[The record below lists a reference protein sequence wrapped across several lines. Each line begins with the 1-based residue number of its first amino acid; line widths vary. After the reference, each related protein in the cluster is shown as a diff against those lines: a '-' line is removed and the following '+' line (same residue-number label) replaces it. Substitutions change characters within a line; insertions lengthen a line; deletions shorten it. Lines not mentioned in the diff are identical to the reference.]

1 MHSNLILGEE
11 VVRAPDEPQTT
22 LGHSTF
28 LFLLKNTLQKSVQQK
43 CISANWRILG
53 LRCVD
58 FKSWVFV
65 FKTRSVSLGHVSS
78 QGRLLYVQVDFCYLP
93 IFAYCGHKRCRSV
106 TETEAALTLPQG
118 PWHYSPYSLASF
130 PPKELSPFINL
141 TSLFSSLLLRRHSL
155 SSTDSQ
161 TTLSYFL
168 LHFS

>member
-1 MHSNLILGEE
+1 MHSNLILGDEL
-11 VVRAPDEPQTT
+11 VRAPDEPQTT

-28 LFLLKNTLQKSVQQK
+28 FFLLMSRG
-43 CISANWRILG
+43 ISANWPILG

-65 FKTRSVSLGHVSS
+65 FKTRSVSPGHISS
-78 QGRLLYVQVDFCYLP
+78 QAGTQGRLLYVQVDFCYLS
-93 IFAYCGHKRCRSV
+93 IFGYYRHKRCRRV
-106 TETEAALTLPQG
+106 TKTKSALTLPQG

-130 PPKELSPFINL
+130 PPEELSPFINL
-141 TSLFSSLLLRRHSL
+141 TLLFSSLLLRRHSL

-168 LHFS
+168 LHSS